1 MITDFSLQA
10 NNIKNILN
18 HNNIK
23 PLIRYA
29 TIGCKTD
36 YVLCLH
42 KTCGGHLIELSH
54 KTRDKK

>member
-1 MITDFSLQA
+1 MITDFSIQA

-23 PLIRYA
+23 PLNYA

-36 YVLCLH
+36 NFYVFIKH
-42 KTCGGHLIELSH
+42 VVGI
-54 KTRDKK
+54 